1 MNTTDKASD
10 LEAATPAPKK
20 RRRWLK
26 ILAAFVAVLVLLV
39 ALLPTLAGTGPGRAL
54 VRSIVNGNLNGS
66 VEFDD
71 LSVGWTSGVTV
82 DGLRVKDDKGQL
94 VLKAGKVRTQLSLWR
109 TIRKGFDDF
118 DLGQTDVDGLDL
130 ANVRVDDR
138 GQLNLARLAKVSKKD
153 KPSEPV
159 KLAGEIRIK
168 GMVGKVSA
176 DQVTQVLCILPSDV
190 TVKITGLDHPIA
202 HDVKLALAVEQ
213 GTGSASGATQVAGAR
228 GKTGTI
234 TLVGEADPKNV
245 RFKEK
250 LTVADIDLSILN
262 PLLAMGRAGGAPVSV
277 TGTANG
283 ACDLTALGADNTG
296 GDGLITLSDF
306 ALTGPALAGD
316 TARSKS
322 VRIPIKFAR
331 GAAGQLDVPW
341 IRVETDYGT
350 VGVVASV
357 PEESLRRL
365 AKGEAPGGAG
375 TVTIGV
381 DFPKAAELVNSMP
394 NLFRL
399 EKGVTVTSANL
410 TATSDVALTTDRVEM
425 KNRIALTA
433 TGTRTEIDPG
443 TKRET
448 TRQIALAPIEQT
460 VDATFVPAG
469 DEIRDVAYAFKSD
482 FAQVTG
488 GTGKGGSLASFRLEG
503 GGDLTKLRAQLAEFF
518 AMGDTPLAGAFT
530 IKAGTTGDPAAA
542 DAAVDLSAVVTVKDA
557 AIGSIRRPWLQL
569 ALTGKLNMKGHSP
582 QSLTGAEFTLK
593 GTSAAQPMADVVAK
607 GDVGL
612 KPFSANM
619 NIVADARQFLEIM
632 RGPAAVAAT
641 PAAAGA
647 AASPVSDLISAVLT
661 GNVKVA
667 REGGSTMR
675 VDGTLGLKL
684 VVRTA
689 KDPFTDTITFAF
701 GAAVPDDS
709 SQPLSGKIDVGS
721 ATGAIRFTL
730 AEARIADWGGQRRI
744 VDKAQA
750 EVEVDWPK
758 AWALVR
764 PLLDAETLDS
774 LKDLVV
780 SGTMRRRFELSGSF
794 PATGP
799 DKTGRVVALPLQNSL
814 RFLTAKG
821 AVTIP
826 RLQAM
831 GLDLQNVDLPIF
843 MNDGVVHLAEHTG
856 GKQLHPPGPIACNG
870 GEIHLGGEIRCDLNR
885 LDPKEPG
892 KIVPLITFGTQNW
905 RLFKGVRV
913 TPAFARTALGKYLN
927 TAFSD
932 AEKANGVL
940 NLTVVYCENVP
951 LGSMI
956 TSADNPGR
964 AKLEMAM
971 SAVEIKSG
979 GLGVLGTAWTFLS
992 SRVGGGSGAGEAA
1005 GGLQSVEGEIEKSS
1019 ITIEH
1024 GRVVHDLNLK
1034 TNRFGEWQFDGDLA
1048 LATREYKYLKVRV
1061 PSTLLPVPEQVRRF
1075 LGPTVTMTLSGP
1087 INKPQL
1093 SPKFVEEFVADTVK
1107 RGLIPGVLDTL
1118 TGGGKKPKDGPAPPP
1133 RGTPRSD
1140 AGDGGGKPA
1149 DALRDIAGQI
1159 LNPGGKDAPPPPDRR
1174 ESVPADRRPP
1184 AAPGGAADPKE
1195 PPPEAAPSGRS
1206 PKRRAM
1212 EEQERQKELEK
1223 QKAEERK

>member
-1 MNTTDKASD
+1 MDKPTDPAASAPGD
-10 LEAATPAPKK
+10 SKSSTPAPKK
-20 RRRWLK
+20 RRRWLT
-26 ILAAFVAVLVLLV
+26 ILIAFVAVLFLLV

-54 VRSIVNGNLNGS
+54 ARSIVNGNLNGS

-71 LSVGWTSGVTV
+71 LSVGWTSGVTI

-109 TIRKGFDDF
+109 TLRKGFGDF

-130 ANVRVDDR
+130 ANVHVDER
-138 GQLNLARLAKVSKKD
+138 GQLNLARLAKESKKE
-153 KPSEPV
+153 KPTEPV

-176 DQVTQVLCILPSDV
+176 DQVAQVLRILPSDV
-190 TVKITGLDHPIA
+190 TVKITGLDQPIA

-213 GTGSASGATQVAGAR
+213 GGTSASGATAGAGAQ
-228 GKTGTI
+228 GKPGTI
-234 TLVGEADPKNV
+234 TLRGDFDPKTV
-245 RFKEK
+245 RFSE
-250 LTVADIDLSILN
+250 DLALAGVDLAALN
-262 PLLAMGRAGGAPVSV
+262 PLLAIGRTGPAPVRL
-277 TGTANG
+277 TGVADG
-283 ACDLTALGADNTG
+283 ALKLTAQGPDNTG
-296 GDGLITLSDF
+296 AEGLITVADAAAS
-306 ALTGPALAGD
+306 GPAFAGD

-322 VRIPIKFAR
+322 VRIPIKIAR
-331 GAAGQLDVPW
+331 GAGGQLDVPW
-341 IRVETDYGT
+341 VRVETDYGT
-350 VGVVASV
+350 VGIVASV

-375 TVTIGV
+375 TITINV
-381 DFPKAAELVNSMP
+381 DFPKAADLVNSMP

-410 TATSDVALTTDRVEM
+410 TAHSDVALTKDRVDV
-425 KNRIALTA
+425 KNRVGLTV
-433 TGTRTEIDPG
+433 TGTRREIDPA
-443 TKRET
+443 TKQET

-460 VDATFVPAG
+460 VNATFVPAG

-482 FAQVTG
+482 FANVTG
-488 GTGKGGSLASFRLEG
+488 TTGKGGSLASLQLEG
-503 GGDLTKLRAQLAEFF
+503 GGDLTKLRAQLAQFF
-518 AMGDTPLAGAFT
+518 AMGDAPLAGTFT
-530 IKAGTTGDPAAA
+530 VKAGTRGDPSAP
-542 DAAVDLSAVVTVKDA
+542 DAAVDLNAEVTVKDA

-582 QSLTGAEFTLK
+582 QSLTGAEVTLK
-593 GTSAAQPMADVVAK
+593 GTSAAQPTAHLVAK

-619 NIVADARQFLEIM
+619 DIVADVRQLREM
-632 RGPAAVAAT
+632 MSGPPAVAAT
-641 PAAAGA
+641 PAVGA
-647 AASPVSDLISAVLT
+647 PANPVSDLISAVLS

-667 REGGSTMR
+667 REGASTMR

-709 SQPLSGKIDVGS
+709 SQPLSGKIDIGS
-721 ATGAIRFTL
+721 ATGAIRFVL
-730 AEARIADWGGQRRI
+730 ADAKIADWGNQRRI
-744 VDKAQA
+744 IDKVQA
-750 EVEVDWPK
+750 DVEVDWPK

-764 PLLDAETLDS
+764 PLLDAETLED
-774 LKDLVV
+774 LKDLQIV
-780 SGTMRRRFELSGSF
+780 GTMRRRFELSGSF

-799 DKTGRVVALPLQNSL
+799 DKAGNIVALPLQNSL

-821 AVTIP
+821 GVTIP

-831 GLDLQNVDLPIF
+831 GLDLQNIDLPIF
-843 MNDGVVHLAEHTG
+843 MNDGVVHLAGHTG

-870 GEIHLGGEIRCDLNR
+870 GEINLGGDIRCDLNR

-892 KIVPLITFGTQNW
+892 KIVPMLTIGKQNW
-905 RLFKGVRV
+905 SLFKGVRV
-913 TPAFARTALGKYLN
+913 TPAFARTAMGKYLN
-927 TAFSD
+927 TAFAD

-940 NLTVVYCENVP
+940 NVTVVYCENVP
-951 LGSMI
+951 LGSML
-956 TSADNPGR
+956 TSPDNPGR

-979 GLGVLGTAWTFLS
+979 GLDWIATAMTFLA
-992 SRVGGGSGAGEAA
+992 SRVGGGSGTGEAA
-1005 GGLQSVEGEIEKSS
+1005 GALQSVEGEIEKSS
-1019 ITIEH
+1019 VTIER
-1024 GRVVHDLNLK
+1024 GRIVHDLNLK
-1034 TNRFGEWQFDGDLA
+1034 TNRFGEWQFDGDLT
-1048 LATREYKYLKVRV
+1048 LATRDYKYLKVRV

-1075 LGPTVTMTLSGP
+1075 MGPTVTLTMSGP

-1107 RGLIPGVLDTL
+1107 GGLIPGVLDSL
-1118 TGGGKKPKDGPAPPP
+1118 TGGGKKPKDAP
-1133 RGTPRSD
+1133 RG
-1140 AGDGGGKPA
+1140 APA
-1149 DALRDIAGQI
+1149 DPLRDIAGQL
-1159 LNPGGKDAPPPPDRR
+1159 LNPGGKDAPPPPPDRR
-1174 ESVPADRRPP
+1174 DAVPADRRPP
-1184 AAPGGAADPKE
+1184 AAPGGAADPKQT
-1195 PPPEAAPSGRS
+1195 PPDAAPSGRS

-1212 EEQERQKELEK
+1212 EEQERQRELEK